1 MTLCQ
6 QSWKQGQKRMFRI
19 SAYLKVAM
27 GAVLCSLQEKRTRGH
42 SLFDTNNDKLC
53 LTIQRIKINFKDQL
67 QHI

>member
-1 MTLCQ
+1 
-6 QSWKQGQKRMFRI
+6 MFRT

-27 GAVLCSLQEKRTRGH
+27 GAVLCSLQEKRTKGH

-53 LTIQRIKINFKDQL
+53 LTIQRIKINFIDQL